1 MAPTTS
7 ATPPQPPPPPGAPIK
22 KKTSPWVWVL
32 VGCLGLFV
40 IGGVIFGVA
49 TFFVAKKVK
58 DVAQDFA
65 DNPVKKSVEM
75 MIALDPN
82 LEIVSTDDEA
92 ETMTIRNKETGEEST
107 FNWVDIQ
114 NGKLSFETDGK
125 EYTIDGSAAADGG
138 GIEIQDES
146 GETSMSL
153 GGGDVPSWFPQY
165 HNAADI
171 RVLVNASDSGQ
182 QSTIWTFTTTDGVGD
197 VVSFYEQR
205 LGSDGW
211 DVTTSNTDQGGTE
224 SGSVDA
230 RQDGGARNL
239 NLVVSR
245 TGGDTSQAMVTY
257 TEGGAN

>member
-7 ATPPQPPPPPGAPIK
+7 ATPPQPPPPPGAPVK

-40 IGGVIFGVA
+40 VGGVIFGVA
-49 TFFVAKKVK
+49 TFFIAKKAK
-58 DVAQDFA
+58 DFVQDVA
-65 DNPVKKSVEM
+65 DNPVKTSVEM
-75 MIALDPN
+75 MVRMNPE
-82 LEIVSTDDEA
+82 LELVSSDAEA
-92 ETMTIRNKETGEEST
+92 ETTTVRNKTTGEVST

-114 NGKLSFETDGK
+114 DGKMSFETDGK
-125 EYTIDGSAAADGG
+125 EYTIDGSGVGDGG
-138 GIEIQDES
+138 GIEVRDES
-146 GETSMSL
+146 GDTTMSF

-165 HNAADI
+165 HNAADVA
-171 RVLVNASDSGQ
+171 VLVNTNQDGN

-197 VVSFYEQR
+197 VVSFYQQR

-211 DVTTSNTDQGGTE
+211 EVTTSNADQGGTV

-230 RQDGGARNL
+230 RQDGGAKNL
-239 NLVVSR
+239 NLVISQ
-245 TGGDTSQAMVTY
+245 TGSDPSQAMVTY